1 VNAGGVI
8 MRKYLA
14 AVLVS
19 ASLTG
24 AVFAAPAQALPVTA
38 TYSGTVESA
47 YIYKPS
53 LGSFDESLTG
63 QAFTLSF
70 TFDPDT
76 AGAIRITGSDSDQL
90 YGGTYYGSADPILS
104 AVLTIGSFVYDF
116 DTDYFGYAMTQH
128 GVNGISPGL
137 ANLVAE
143 DGFSGN
149 GVYRYAQVAVYL
161 YTLANAAEYP
171 GLLDEAVTIFP
182 DPADT
187 HDASFSINECHYIV
201 APCDQIDD
209 LNYKMIY
216 GTLNVTRYEVRN
228 GQPSAV
234 PVPETLPLLASAL
247 AGMGFFGWRRRRA

>member
-1 VNAGGVI
+1 

-38 TYSGTVESA
+38 TYSGTVGSA

-90 YGGTYYGSADPILS
+90 YGGTYHGSADPILS
-104 AVLTIGSFVYDF
+104 AVLTIGSFVYNF
-116 DTDYFGYAMTQH
+116 DTDYSGFAMTQH
-128 GVNGISPGL
+128 GVNGVSPGQAL
-137 ANLVAE
+137 FGAE
-143 DGFSGN
+143 DAVSGN
-149 GVYRYAQVAVYL
+149 GVYRNSQVFAYF
-161 YTLANAAEYP
+161 YTLANGADYP
-171 GLLDEAVTIFP
+171 GLLDEAVTVFP
-182 DPADT
+182 DPADI
-187 HDASFSINECHYIV
+187 HDASFSINECHYIDV
-201 APCDQIDD
+201 PCDQIDD
-209 LNYKMIY
+209 VNYKFIY

-234 PVPETLPLLASAL
+234 PVPETLPLLASVL